1 MTFHE
6 KTRWTAL
13 IVDLIIWSWYFS
25 HVAAALPDGPADEM
39 DFLWLAAGATV
50 ATIVIHVAALSVF
63 AIRRPKEAEAAPD
76 ERERQ
81 IERNAGNAAY
91 TLLAIG
97 LVNIVIGSYFGW
109 TKFETVNAVL
119 AVFVFA
125 EISRYSLEIFAYRR
139 MAA

>member
-1 MTFHE
+1 MTFRE

-13 IVDLIIWSWYFS
+13 IVDLVIWAWYFGR
-25 HVAAALPDGPADEM
+25 VAEALPDGPAREM
-39 DFLWLAAGATV
+39 DFLWLAAGATI
-50 ATIVIHVAALSVF
+50 ATIVIHVAAIVVF
-63 AIRRPKEAEAAPD
+63 AVRQPGEAGAGPD

-81 IERNAGNAAY
+81 IERSAGNAAY

-109 TKFETVNAVL
+109 SKFETVNAVL

-125 EISRYSLEIFAYRR
+125 EMSRYAFEIFAYRR

>member
-13 IVDLIIWSWYFS
+13 IVDLVIWSWYFS

-39 DFLWLAAGATV
+39 DFLWLAAGATIV
-50 ATIVIHVAALSVF
+50 TIVIHVAALSVF

-91 TLLAIG
+91 TLLAVG

-125 EISRYSLEIFAYRR
+125 EISRYALEIFAYRR

>member
-1 MTFHE
+1 MTFRE

-13 IVDLIIWSWYFS
+13 IVDLVIWAWYFR
-25 HVAAALPDGPADEM
+25 HVAEALPAGPADEM

-50 ATIVIHVAALSVF
+50 ATIVIHVAAIVVF
-63 AIRRPKEAEAAPD
+63 AIRRPQEAGAAPD

-81 IERNAGNAAY
+81 IERSAGNAAY

-97 LVNIVIGSYFGW
+97 LVNVIIGSYFGW
-109 TKFETVNAVL
+109 SKFETVNAVL

-125 EISRYSLEIFAYRR
+125 EVSRYAIEIFAYRR

>member
-13 IVDLIIWSWYFS
+13 IVDLIIWSWYFA

-39 DFLWLAAGATV
+39 DFLWLAAGATI
-50 ATIVIHVAALSVF
+50 ATIIIHVAAIIVF
-63 AIRRPKEAEAAPD
+63 AVRRPKEAEAAPD

-97 LVNIVIGSYFGW
+97 LVNIIIGSYFGW

-125 EISRYSLEIFAYRR
+125 EISRYVLEIFAYRR

>member
-1 MTFHE
+1 MTFRE

-50 ATIVIHVAALSVF
+50 ATIVIHVAAIIVF
-63 AIRRPKEAEAAPD
+63 AIRRPGEAGAGPD

-81 IERNAGNAAY
+81 IERSAGNAAY

-97 LVNIVIGSYFGW
+97 LVNVIIGSYLGW

-125 EISRYSLEIFAYRR
+125 EMSRYALEIFAYRR

>member
-1 MTFHE
+1 MTFRE

-13 IVDLIIWSWYFS
+13 IVDLVIWAWYFGR
-25 HVAAALPDGPADEM
+25 VAEALPDGPAREM
-39 DFLWLAAGATV
+39 DFLWLAAGATI
-50 ATIVIHVAALSVF
+50 ATIVIHVAAIIVF
-63 AIRRPKEAEAAPD
+63 AVRQPGEAGAGPD

-81 IERNAGNAAY
+81 IERSAGNAAY

-109 TKFETVNAVL
+109 SKFETVNAVL

-125 EISRYSLEIFAYRR
+125 EMSRYALEIFAYRR